1 MANVQE
7 LIDETL
13 GLQHY
18 GIKGQKWGKRRYQNE
33 DGTYTE
39 EGKKRRRVGYTEEAK
54 EDEKSD
60 NKSTS
65 ERIVEKTFKEMTRK
79 ERRAAKKKARH
90 DEKARKERRE
100 FNEKK
105 KQAIED
111 GDIRFIS
118 DNIKRFSNE
127 EIDEAAKRYK
137 KMSEIWKMD
146 KDSRKDAE
154 YFVDK
159 ALKYLN
165 KAGDATKTITDMY
178 KNINSVKQAN
188 IDYKKKVK
196 EYEKLKKSKSSEIE
210 EEQLR
215 QERELTRQMRQKTNV
230 LRLVRSD
237 AKDHP
242 YWYKEV
248 LEQVNISQP
257 KKGKTKKAN
266 KSKKGDNNNQNN
278 NNNNNNQNNNRSA
291 RRGPRLA
298 TGYYEEHKGLID
310 GILSKFRSKDSDSIA
325 AKPSKKTVKA
335 YEDVDNYNKKWLSKL
350 DKQYSKYSTVSGKTS
365 KEDKK
370 RIKEMH
376 TKKYSYVYDKWVRD
390 MKRKYIAEGLSPEVA
405 ERKAENYVDSWVD
418 AYDEGRITGLKK

>member
-118 DNIKRFSNE
+118 DNIKRFSND

-137 KMSEIWKMD
+137 KMTEIWKMD

-154 YFVDK
+154 YFIDK

-178 KNINSVKQAN
+178 KNINSVKEAN
-188 IDYKKKVK
+188 INYKKKVK
-196 EYEKLKKSKSSEIE
+196 EYENLKKSKSSEIE

-257 KKGKTKKAN
+257 KKSKTKKAN
-266 KSKKGDNNNQNN
+266 KAKKGDNNNQ

-310 GILSKFRSKDSDSIA
+310 GILSKFRSKDSGSIA

-335 YEDVDNYNKKWLSKL
+335 YEDIDNYNKKWLSKL

-370 RIKEMH
+370 RIKQMH

-390 MKRKYIAEGLSPEVA
+390 MKRKYMAEGLSPEVA